1 MPTSPAQDP
10 FSSINLNFKSAFDSA
25 RAMILRAFTH
35 VVLILVSLAL
45 HIALPDD
52 FSFTSA
58 LAAYI
63 SLIHIFPRKP
73 HPIGTAA
80 GLALGATFGF
90 MGMPLAALPVW
101 SACATWFIRMISRGT
116 VSPIS
121 WISLPILGAMAVNLA
136 DNPALGGFPPLWP
149 FAIFIAA
156 GVGLNTLLKRYMNTR
171 RRRLEV
177 QTAVIALRKLAFNAD
192 NARHTQALS
201 QLCDEVDRYMRN
213 HPSNLFKKPD
223 KDDEALLDQL
233 IALPVA
239 AMEQSAWNRPTDID
253 QMARKFKKRNER
265 YAPIKPV
272 ETPRPKGPAGH
283 LRAVRQLEELLPTL
297 PSDIKPQI
305 GLICEQ
311 AALIVEAMEKEPRY
325 RPAAERFLS
334 RYLPAIDKVI
344 SGYIKVSANPPSEHS
359 ARVLN
364 RASNTLNVLA
374 EAFKNRRTE
383 LFMNDA
389 TDIDIDLGVIE
400 NLLKMEGHTIS
411 R

>member
-1 MPTSPAQDP
+1 MPTSPAQGP
-10 FSSINLNFKSAFDSA
+10 FSSINLNFKSVFDSA
-25 RAMILRAFTH
+25 RAMITRAFTH
-35 VVLILVSLAL
+35 VVLILLTLVL

-52 FSFTSA
+52 FSFTLA
-58 LAAYI
+58 LTTYI

-73 HPIGTAA
+73 HPVGTAA
-80 GLALGATFGF
+80 GLALGSTFGL

-101 SACATWFIRMISRGT
+101 GACATWLIRMIDRKT

-136 DNPALGGFPPLWP
+136 YKPALGGLPPLWP

-156 GVGLNTLLKRYMNTR
+156 GVGLNALFKRYMNTR

-177 QTAVIALRKLAFNAD
+177 QTAVIALRRLAFNAG
-192 NARHTQALS
+192 NTQQSQTLS

-213 HPSNLFKKPD
+213 YPSGLFKKPD
-223 KDDEALLDQL
+223 KDDEALLEQL
-233 IALPVA
+233 IALPGA
-239 AMEQSAWNRPTDID
+239 AMEQSAWSRPTAID
-253 QMARKFKKRNER
+253 QMTCKFKKRNER
-265 YAPIKPV
+265 YTPIKPV
-272 ETPRPKGPAGH
+272 EGQRPEGPPGH
-283 LRAVRQLEELLPTL
+283 LRAVRQLEERLPTL

-311 AALIVEAMEKEPRY
+311 ARLIIEAMEKGLRD

-359 ARVLN
+359 VRVLT
-364 RASNTLNVLA
+364 RASNTLSVLA
-374 EAFKNRRTE
+374 EAFKNRRAE